1 MISTAQITVTT
12 TPQVI
17 VADSLAAEEV
27 HIHCS
32 SGSFY
37 IGGADVTTSNGLRVD
52 NGDKLT
58 FHNHL
63 GAMYAVCSTGSPTI
77 SVLVVER

>member
-1 MISTAQITVTT
+1 MISTAQVVVTT
-12 TPQVI
+12 TPQII

-32 SGSFY
+32 SGSLY
-37 IGGADVTTSNGLRVD
+37 IGGADVTVSNGLKID

-63 GAMYAVCSTGSPTI
+63 GAIYAVCSTGSPTI
-77 SVLVVER
+77 SVLVIER

>member
-12 TPQVI
+12 SPQVI

-27 HIHCS
+27 HIHCH

-37 IGGADVTTSNGLRVD
+37 IGGADVTTSNGLKID
-52 NGDKLT
+52 NGDKVT

-63 GAMYAVCSTGSPTI
+63 GAIYAVCSSGSPSI
-77 SVLVVER
+77 SILVVEH